1 MTGMRRIARWLAAAT
16 GTGVAAAIALGL
28 LAGVVVFAAVAGPRE
43 SLGARTRALQQM
55 FTATPAAGR
64 SVQAAADWQQ
74 AASHAV
80 LYGDVGPIRALGGGE
95 ISQVRQQ
102 LAGALAAVPLPLS
115 PPSSDWASLST
126 AFNPVS
132 GEARSAQASA
142 GVPPQMELILRDSL
156 ARHSRLVSGR
166 EPGQVRLAGR
176 ARAAAFG
183 VTVTTAT
190 AARFGLRPG
199 SRLTLG
205 LPGRPVT
212 LVVTGIIRPAR
223 PAEAFWTLDPD
234 AAAPSLNRPLRD
246 APPYWL
252 GAAFVGPGELAG
264 LQTVFGLQDM
274 SLVWD
279 YPLALGGVNADQAPD
294 LAARLNRAAAQAG
307 AGSPGTLLNAVG
319 PAITS
324 GLVGGLTAFAA
335 TQAAV
340 QAVLWLLFTSLTVIG
355 VVVVWLAA
363 VLLVERRRG
372 EFAQLRARGA
382 SLRQLAALMLRGS
395 VLVVLPAAAAGAWLA
410 VALTP
415 GGGSRL
421 AWWLGGAALLVAIAG
436 PAWIAARRNRTVNL
450 APGRAADLAAGRRM
464 AARRWVAEAALVAA
478 CVGGLIV
485 LRQQGL
491 SAAGG
496 LNVYTS
502 AAPVLLAVPAA
513 LLVLRLCPLLLRG
526 LLRLASPQAGAA
538 GFVGLATAARTALS
552 ATLPAFALV
561 LALAMAAFG
570 GMVSAAVS
578 RGEVAASWRSAGA
591 DAIVN
596 ASGVP
601 AGLTAAAE
609 RAIGA
614 VPGARHSAAA
624 LVTATTVSGVAITVA
639 AVDPA
644 GYAALVAAT
653 PWPAVPRV
661 LPERAPAGWSPGAGP
676 TAGRGVVPVIASP
689 AAAASLGRGTARLQL
704 GYAPVTV
711 RVAAVLRGTPALPG
725 TGSFVLLPMW
735 ATRNRISTPS
745 PTLMLVTGANLDH
758 RALTAAVSR
767 TVPGA
772 LVSFRSAEL
781 AGLARAPLPHMAAE
795 FFAEG
800 VALAAG
806 LAAVILLLGLA
817 AGARARDHALA
828 RLRILGLGR
837 GQGRLLLATEAL
849 PPVLA
854 AMAGGLACAWL
865 LGPLVGPA
873 LNLSVFTGSAAG
885 VAVRPGFAALAWPAA
900 VLLGLAVAVLAV
912 QAGLAARRS
921 PAAELR
927 AGE

>member
-1 MTGMRRIARWLAAAT
+1 MRRIARWLAAAT
-16 GTGVAAAIALGL
+16 GTGVAATIALGL
-28 LAGVVVFAAVAGPRE
+28 LAAVVVFAAVAGPRE

-55 FTATPAAGR
+55 FAATPAAGR

-80 LYGDVGPIRALGGGE
+80 LYGDVGPIRALSGGE
-95 ISQVRQQ
+95 ISQVRRQ

-115 PPSSDWASLST
+115 PPSSEWASLST

-183 VTVTTAT
+183 VTVTAAT

-199 SRLTLG
+199 SRLRLG
-205 LPGRPVT
+205 LPSRPVT

-246 APPYWL
+246 GAPYWL
-252 GAAFVGPGELAG
+252 GAAFVAPGELAG
-264 LQTVFGLQDM
+264 LQTVFGSQDM

-421 AWWLGGAALLVAIAG
+421 AWWLGGAALLVATAG

-450 APGRAADLAAGRRM
+450 APGRAADLAAGG
-464 AARRWVAEAALVAA
+464 ARRRAAGWPRRPWSPRA
-478 CVGGLIV
+478 
-485 LRQQGL
+485 
-491 SAAGG
+491 SAA
-496 LNVYTS
+496 
-502 AAPVLLAVPAA
+502 
-513 LLVLRLCPLLLRG
+513 
-526 LLRLASPQAGAA
+526 
-538 GFVGLATAARTALS
+538 
-552 ATLPAFALV
+552 
-561 LALAMAAFG
+561 
-570 GMVSAAVS
+570 
-578 RGEVAASWRSAGA
+578 
-591 DAIVN
+591 
-596 ASGVP
+596 
-601 AGLTAAAE
+601 
-609 RAIGA
+609 
-614 VPGARHSAAA
+614 
-624 LVTATTVSGVAITVA
+624 
-639 AVDPA
+639 
-644 GYAALVAAT
+644 
-653 PWPAVPRV
+653 
-661 LPERAPAGWSPGAGP
+661 
-676 TAGRGVVPVIASP
+676 
-689 AAAASLGRGTARLQL
+689 
-704 GYAPVTV
+704 
-711 RVAAVLRGTPALPG
+711 
-725 TGSFVLLPMW
+725 
-735 ATRNRISTPS
+735 
-745 PTLMLVTGANLDH
+745 
-758 RALTAAVSR
+758 
-767 TVPGA
+767 
-772 LVSFRSAEL
+772 
-781 AGLARAPLPHMAAE
+781 
-795 FFAEG
+795 
-800 VALAAG
+800 
-806 LAAVILLLGLA
+806 
-817 AGARARDHALA
+817 
-828 RLRILGLGR
+828 
-837 GQGRLLLATEAL
+837 
-849 PPVLA
+849 
-854 AMAGGLACAWL
+854 
-865 LGPLVGPA
+865 
-873 LNLSVFTGSAAG
+873 
-885 VAVRPGFAALAWPAA
+885 
-900 VLLGLAVAVLAV
+900 
-912 QAGLAARRS
+912 
-921 PAAELR
+921 
-927 AGE
+927 